1 MRAITRSPVPA
12 SIGSNRRY
20 CNPMACLTLYFL
32 IQSLS
37 DLPDDDRWLAPDER
51 LRAAGFR
58 FPKRRNEWLL
68 GRWTAKRAL
77 RSFLILHGQSA
88 LDLACLEIRSAP
100 DGAPE
105 AFQGTGPAPV
115 SLALSHSDGQGFC
128 VIAPPGVE
136 VGCDIEAMLRR
147 DLKFL
152 DDYFVDEERSLVAQA
167 PAEARSQLATLI
179 WSAKESALK
188 CLREGLRRDTRSVH
202 VHLGEEGKSGWN
214 AMTVQCLQSSR
225 VFHGWWRNIGTE
237 YVQTVA
243 AGSPAQEPV
252 ELPT

>member
-1 MRAITRSPVPA
+1 
-12 SIGSNRRY
+12 
-20 CNPMACLTLYFL
+20 MACLTLYFL
-32 IQSLS
+32 VQSLS

-58 FPKRRNEWLL
+58 FPKRRSEWLL

-77 RSFLILHGQSA
+77 RSFLLLHGQDA
-88 LDLACLEIRSAP
+88 PDFACLEIRSAP

-105 AFQGTGPAPV
+105 AFQEIGPVPV
-115 SLALSHSDGQGFC
+115 SLALSHSDGKGFC
-128 VIAPPGVE
+128 VIAPPGVA

-147 DLKFL
+147 DLAFL
-152 DDYFVDEERSLVAQA
+152 EDYFVEEERLLMAQSQ
-167 PAEARSQLATLI
+167 AEARPLLATLI

-202 VHLGEEGKSGWN
+202 VHLGEEVKSGWN

-225 VFHGWWRNIGTE
+225 LFHGWWRSAGNE
-237 YVQTVA
+237 YVQTLA

-252 ELPT
+252 ELRI